1 MNPMSL
7 LTLSAESLRQAELNR
22 SDYPASQGE
31 PGERRWALIVVALTA
46 FALIV
51 SLS

>member
-22 SDYPASQGE
+22 GDHPASRAE
-31 PGERRWALIVVALTA
+31 PGERRWALIAVALTA
-46 FALIV
+46 MALIFC
-51 SLS
+51 LS